1 MSSTPKPGQA
11 EGKWTFVTSHL
22 VVLLCLAEDP
32 TIRISDVAERAG
44 ITHRAVQGIVADLVN
59 AGYVNRTRVGR
70 RNQYQINPELPLRHL
85 EVQHHRL
92 GELLAAL
99 SPPSQQDLGRPNHVQ
114 ENS

>member
-1 MSSTPKPGQA
+1 VSSTVSSGPA

-22 VVLLCLAEDP
+22 IVLLCLAEDP
-32 TIRISDVAERAG
+32 SIRMADVAERAG

-70 RNQYQINPELPLRHL
+70 RNHYQINPELPLRHL
-85 EVQHHRL
+85 EIQHHRL

-99 SPPSQQDLGRPNHVQ
+99 STPPH
-114 ENS
+114 EI

>member
-1 MSSTPKPGQA
+1 MVPSVSPSPP

-22 VVLLCLAEDP
+22 IVLLCLAEDP
-32 TIRISDVAERAG
+32 TIRMADVAERAG

-85 EVQHHRL
+85 EIQHHRL
-92 GELLAAL
+92 GELLSAL
-99 SPPSQQDLGRPNHVQ
+99 SPRSPEP
-114 ENS
+114 